1 MTDIISLLK
10 NALDE
15 DLGSGGDITSA
26 AVFDAQ
32 DHGEAVIRSK
42 QAGVLSGVTLIK
54 PLFELVDPCVE
65 IEIYCA
71 DGEALEAGKTICKIR
86 GPVRAVLA
94 GERTILNLLQ
104 HLSGIASITARM
116 VEALRGSRCRLLDT
130 RKTTA
135 GLRRLEKAAVLHGG
149 GCNHRFGLYDMILI
163 KDTHVKRCGGVREA
177 LSKAFLWRAGKKE
190 PLIEIE
196 VQSVDEFI
204 EALALSPDRI
214 MLDNMTLEN
223 IEICVDKR
231 NTIASKT
238 ELEASGNITP
248 VTISAIAATGVD
260 FVSCGAITHSAPALD
275 INLVMV

>member
-10 NALDE
+10 NALHE
-15 DLGSGGDITSA
+15 DLGADGDITSI

-32 DHGEAVIRSK
+32 EQGEALINSK
-42 QAGVLSGVTLIK
+42 QSGVLSGVTLIK
-54 PLFELVDPCVE
+54 PLFELVDPGVEAEIFCV
-65 IEIYCA
+65 

-86 GPVRAVLA
+86 GPVRAILA

-104 HLSGIASITARM
+104 HLCGIATLTAKM
-116 VEALRGSRCRLLDT
+116 ADALKGTKCRLLDT

-135 GLRRLEKAAVLHGG
+135 GLRQLEKAAVLHGG

-163 KDTHVKRCGGVREA
+163 KDTHVKHCGGVEEA
-177 LSKAFLWRAGKKE
+177 LRKAFLWRAGKKE

-196 VQSVDEFI
+196 VQSVDEFTR
-204 EALALSPDRI
+204 ALALSPDRI
-214 MLDNMTLEN
+214 MLDNMTLED

-248 VTISAIAATGVD
+248 VTISAIAAAGVD
-260 FVSCGAITHSAPALD
+260 FVSCGAVTHSAPALD
-275 INLVMV
+275 INLVMI

>member
-248 VTISAIAATGVD
+248 VTISAIAAAGVD